1 MYIICIQNDGNMQ
14 EKKICNK
21 IKTDKDMINLIN
33 NELDIE
39 DSCRLLYTWKCCKD
53 IYKSF
58 GMSGDNE
65 EMNDE
70 TMINKHKLPPHGYSE
85 SCEQE
90 SSKINLYSNIY
101 IVKSNNENVFVDCLI
116 DGYCSFYGML
126 KQMYDSEDIDD
137 NEDDD
142 IGECG
147 DITKLKL
154 SPSINKSEEGIED
167 DDNMDVVYDDGEDI
181 NHEDDNIKKK
191 TIISKKPTCLSK
203 KKKTKK
209 KLNIPEEDNYELNK
223 NMKIL
228 CNKRKDMIKLYYSIL
243 KNKKVSTL
251 VEESVFN
258 YTIDIS
264 LKKNI
269 NKIWSN
275 NIFLNLYLQKNR
287 SIYSNINSKCYIN
300 NKEFKK
306 RVKTMDNKEL
316 LNIANMSV
324 YDIYPD
330 NWKHMLEE
338 RSKRDKLKSELKPEA
353 MTDMFKCNKCGSR
366 STSYYEV
373 QTRSADEP
381 MTQFITCLDCGCRW
395 KQ

>member
-1 MYIICIQNDGNMQ
+1 MFIICIHIDGHMQ
-14 EKKICNK
+14 DKDICHK
-21 IKTDKDMINLIN
+21 IKTDKDMINYIN

-39 DSCRLLYTWKCCKD
+39 KGCKLLYTWNHENY
-53 IYKSF
+53 IYKSY
-58 GMSGDNE
+58 GLSEDNE
-65 EMNDE
+65 EICDKNMVND
-70 TMINKHKLPPHGYSE
+70 HKLPPHGSSE
-85 SCEQE
+85 TCEQE

-101 IVKSNNENVFVDCLI
+101 ISKTNNKNNFVDCLI
-116 DGYCSFYGML
+116 DEYCSFCGML
-126 KQMYDSEDIDD
+126 KQMYDSDDD
-137 NEDDD
+137 NSSDDSDNDSNGKFNHSIKQDEEED
-142 IGECG
+142 
-147 DITKLKL
+147 
-154 SPSINKSEEGIED
+154 ED
-167 DDNMDVVYDDGEDI
+167 DDNMDLDYDDGEENVIDI
-181 NHEDDNIKKK
+181 DNDKKK
-191 TIISKKPTCLSK
+191 NKVVKSKKTNCLSK
-203 KKKTKK
+203 KKKTKTK
-209 KLNIPEEDNYELNK
+209 INIPEEDNYELNK

-228 CNKRKDMIKLYYSIL
+228 CNKRKDMINLYYSIL
-243 KNKKVSTL
+243 KNKKTSTI
-251 VEESVFN
+251 VEESVYN

-264 LKKNI
+264 IKKNI
-269 NKIWSN
+269 NKMWSN

-300 NKEFKK
+300 NKDFKT
-306 RVKTMDNKEL
+306 RVKSMNNKEL

-338 RSKRDKLKSELKPEA
+338 RSKRDKLKYELKPEA